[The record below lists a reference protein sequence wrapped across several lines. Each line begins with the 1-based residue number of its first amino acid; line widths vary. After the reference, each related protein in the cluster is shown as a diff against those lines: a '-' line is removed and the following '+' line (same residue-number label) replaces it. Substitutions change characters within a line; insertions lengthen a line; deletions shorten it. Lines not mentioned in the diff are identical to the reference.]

1 MPQYLAPGVY
11 VEETTFRS
19 GTIEG
24 VSTSTAAFVGPTRY
38 GPTYGTPTLLT
49 SLSDFEA
56 IYGSIDPLYFD
67 DQSGTSMVN
76 YVAQAVRSFFDNG
89 GSSLYV
95 SRTYYPDPGGN
106 AGFAQAQV
114 ISSASL
120 PQTVTWRARYQG
132 RAGNLTLTVTFAFS
146 QNVLSQPP
154 SGAPAVKGVNP
165 YDLVWIS
172 PAATPSNNPGVGGSF
187 YWAESYLNTT
197 TGAQSWRFHPQSD
210 LTGNTFTDV
219 ASLAGHEVRVLT
231 ASLQITYPDLV
242 PRTDFYPG
250 LTFDPRSS
258 SSFSQTFAAV
268 LNDSYYALT
277 RPIIFSF
284 SDSSLPAGIEIA
296 QLLLAQVDIPSVI
309 QGKKLGQ
316 YTAVL
321 SGGLDGDRPIPD
333 QFEGD
338 LVPGIKSGLLA
349 LEDVL
354 DVSIVAAPGSTYQAN
369 TNQTS
374 YADALQITNQLIAHC
389 EKMLYRI
396 AVLDSPDNMAVSDIS
411 AWRGQIDSSYA
422 ALYYPWVRI
431 LDPVTNQEANMPPS
445 GFVCGIYAR
454 SDNEVGVHKAPAN
467 EVVTDA
473 LGFEFLLN
481 KAQQDLLNPQGI
493 NAFRFFPGRGY
504 RLWGART
511 TTSDV
516 LNQYVNVRRYMNY
529 LKKSI
534 DLGTQSV
541 VFENNGPALWAS
553 VTQLVTDFLTDE
565 FRNGRLFGTS
575 PAEAFFVRCDLTT
588 MTQVDLDTG
597 RMVCLIGVA
606 LLKPAEFVIFRI
618 GQWTANSQL

>member
-11 VEETTFRS
+11 VEETTFRT

-24 VSTSTAAFVGPTRY
+24 VSTSTAGFVGPTRY
-38 GPTYGTPTLLT
+38 GPVSGTPTLLT
-49 SLSDFEA
+49 CFSDFEA
-56 IYGSIDPLYFD
+56 IYGSIDPLFFD
-67 DQSGTSMVN
+67 DQSGTSTVN
-76 YVAQAVRSFFDNG
+76 YLAQAVRSFFDNG

-95 SRTYYPDPGGN
+95 SRTYYPDPGGTN
-106 AGFAQAQV
+106 GCAQAQLV
-114 ISSASL
+114 SSDSL
-120 PQTVTWRARYQG
+120 PQTLTWSARYPG
-132 RAGNLTLTVTFAFS
+132 REGNLTLTVTFAFS
-146 QNVLSQPP
+146 QNVLSQPA
-154 SGAPAVKGVNP
+154 GGVPAVRGVNP

-172 PAATPSNNPGVGGSF
+172 PAATPSNPPGVGGSF

-197 TGAQSWRFHPQSD
+197 TGAQSWRFHPESD

-219 ASLAGHEVRVLT
+219 TGLSGFEVRVLT

-250 LTFDPRSS
+250 LTLDPRSAS
-258 SSFSQTFAAV
+258 SLSQTFASV

-296 QLLLAQVDIPSVI
+296 QLLLGQVNIPSAI
-309 QGKKLGQ
+309 QGNVVGQ
-316 YTAVL
+316 YTVVL
-321 SGGLDGDRPIPD
+321 SGGLDGYRPIAD
-333 QFEGD
+333 QYEGD

-354 DVSIVAAPGSTYQAN
+354 DVSIVAAPGSTFGGNNGY
-369 TNQTS
+369 
-374 YADALQITNQLIAHC
+374 YDDALQITNDLIAHC
-389 EKMLYRI
+389 EKMNYRI
-396 AVLDSPDNMAVSDIS
+396 AVLDSPDNSAVSDIS
-411 AWRGQIDSSYA
+411 AWRGQFDSSYA

-431 LDPVTNQEANMPPS
+431 LDPVTNQEANIPPS

-454 SDNEVGVHKAPAN
+454 SDNEEGVQKSPAN

-473 LGFEFLLN
+473 ISFETILN

-493 NAFRFFPGRGY
+493 NCFRFFPGRGY

-511 TTSDV
+511 ATSDT
-516 LNQYVNVRRYMNY
+516 LNQYVNVRRYLNY

-565 FRNGRLFGTS
+565 FRNGRLFGTT

-588 MTQVDLDTG
+588 MTQVDLDNG